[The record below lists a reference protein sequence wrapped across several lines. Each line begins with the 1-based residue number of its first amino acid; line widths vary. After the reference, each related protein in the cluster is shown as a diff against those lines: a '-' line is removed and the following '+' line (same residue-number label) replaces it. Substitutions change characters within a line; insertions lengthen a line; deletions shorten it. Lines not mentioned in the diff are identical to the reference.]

1 MDDLA
6 EFDRPLFK
14 KLTMTDTGSGSSNQ
28 GGFLVPEA
36 LDPYFP
42 DLTAKLAATVAP
54 TVDEKIRAV
63 LFVGDTPKGV
73 VTTRYQYQT
82 RSGKRSPERRI
93 TDNLIP
99 LFTGAKADDIL
110 LIERSTND
118 SKLYR
123 LRLVGTGAPGYAELQ
138 AKTTGRKWGPLDPR
152 DPPVTEK
159 AVETAVAEQVAHE
172 QSPLALFDTAAPFTE
187 KWSKAVARSRAFQQ
201 RVTELYAFRCAV
213 CGGGLKSPS
222 NLFEIE
228 AAHIVPRR
236 LKGADDA
243 RNGLALCRAHHWAFD
258 YGLFGV
264 NPQGRIMIPA
274 KVLDMAENTPLA
286 PFNTQPLVAPSN
298 AALTPAPHAFA
309 WHMENVV
316 SLNL

>member
-1 MDDLA
+1 MDDLT

-14 KLTMTDTGSGSSNQ
+14 KLPKNETGDSKSKQ
-28 GGFLVPEA
+28 GGFVVPKL

-42 DLTAKLAATVAP
+42 DLASKLAGSAAP
-54 TVDEKIRAV
+54 TVDEEIRAI
-63 LFVGDTPKGV
+63 LFVGDNPKGIV
-73 VTTRYQYQT
+73 STRYQYQT
-82 RSGKRSPERRI
+82 WGGTRGRERRM
-93 TDNLIP
+93 TTNLGP
-99 LFTGAKADDIL
+99 LLGKAKPGDFL

-118 SKLYR
+118 PKLYR
-123 LRLVGTGAPGYAELQ
+123 LRLVGAEAPGFAALQ
-138 AKTTGRKWGPLDPR
+138 AQTVGRNWGPLDLS

-159 AVETAVAEQVAHE
+159 AVKAAVAEQVAHE
-172 QSPLALFDTAAPFTE
+172 ESPLELFDTAAPFTE
-187 KWSKAVARSRAFQQ
+187 KWSKAVARSRAFQE
-201 RVTELYAFRCAV
+201 RVTQVYAFRCAV
-213 CGGGLKSPS
+213 CGGGLRSPS

-264 NPQGRIMIPA
+264 NSQGKIMVPA

-286 PFNTQPLVAPSN
+286 SFNAQPLVAPSI
-298 AALTPAPHAFA
+298 ATLAPAPHAFA

-316 SLNL
+316 SQNL